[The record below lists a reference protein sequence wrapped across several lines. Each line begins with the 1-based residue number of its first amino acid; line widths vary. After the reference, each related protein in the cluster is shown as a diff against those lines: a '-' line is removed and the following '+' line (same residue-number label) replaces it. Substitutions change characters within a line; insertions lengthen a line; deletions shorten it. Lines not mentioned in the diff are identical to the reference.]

1 MQEEAVIFSALLS
14 LWSCTWDED
23 GLAREPALAKVVRLG
38 APALIEIHL
47 PDRMSGIS
55 HLCGMSLSYKIRMLL
70 DLTLDGSLYLRDSMN
85 KSLVPRQSIEIRV
98 GRGLTH
104 VMGVHL

>member
-1 MQEEAVIFSALLS
+1 MQEEPVIFSALLS

-23 GLAREPALAKVVRLG
+23 GLAREPPLAKVVRLH

-47 PDRMSGIS
+47 PDMMSDIS
-55 HLCGMSLSYKIRMLL
+55 LIDNEFIFRTRMLG
-70 DLTLDGSLYLRDSMN
+70 DLTQDGPNYLRDSVD
-85 KSLVPRQSIEIRV
+85 KSVVPRQCVEIGV